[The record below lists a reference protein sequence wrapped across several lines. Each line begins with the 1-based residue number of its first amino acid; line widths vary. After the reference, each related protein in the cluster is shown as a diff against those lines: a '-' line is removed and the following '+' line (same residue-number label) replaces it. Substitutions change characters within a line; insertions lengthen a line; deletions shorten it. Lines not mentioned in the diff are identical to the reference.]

1 MSGFSVEFIHRD
13 SVKSLFHDPTLT
25 PEARLRQAA
34 RRSMARH
41 AHAARINNSA
51 AAAGASGSDDS
62 DADVVSPMV
71 PQNFEYLMALDVSTP
86 PVRMLALAD
95 TGSSLASSSYARLP
109 CDAFACKALGDAASC
124 RATGSGNNICVYR
137 YAFADGSCTAGP
149 VTVDAFTFS
158 TGLSVPDDGLVGLA
172 NGPISLVSQLSAKTP
187 FAHKFSYCLVPYSS
201 SETVS
206 SSLNFGSHAIVSSS
220 PGAATTP
227 LVAGRNK
234 SFYTIALDSI
244 KVAGKPVPLQTT
256 TTKLI
261 VDSGTMLTYLPK
273 AVLDPLVA
281 ALTAAIK
288 LPRVKS
294 PETLYA
300 VCYDVRRRAPEDVG
314 KSIPDVTLVLGGGGE
329 VRLPWGNTFVVENKG
344 TTVCLALVESHLPEF
359 ILGNVAQQNLH
370 VGFDLERRTVSF
382 APAIARAPAT
392 PPPPHTLITSRGRTS
407 GLSEIGRI

>member
-1 MSGFSVEFIHRD
+1 LRKEKKQPTSV
-13 SVKSLFHDPTLT
+13 P
-25 PEARLRQAA
+25 RLDF
-34 RRSMARH
+34 
-41 AHAARINNSA
+41 
-51 AAAGASGSDDS
+51 G
-62 DADVVSPMV
+62 
-71 PQNFEYLMALDVSTP
+71 
-86 PVRMLALAD
+86 
-95 TGSSLASSSYARLP
+95 
-109 CDAFACKALGDAASC
+109 C
-124 RATGSGNNICVYR
+124 ATR
-137 YAFADGSCTAGP
+137 TE
-149 VTVDAFTFS
+149 
-158 TGLSVPDDGLVGLA
+158 GLSVPDDGLVGLA